1 MSYEESDARRR
12 SNLGFR
18 TAMDIGMGIFYTG
31 IGALVLIYKAFG
43 TMSIPPFI
51 AYLLGGMMVIG
62 GLFRFHRGIK
72 AILPAKKENNSS
84 NPE

>member
-18 TAMDIGMGIFYTG
+18 TVMDIGMGLFYTA
-31 IGALVLIYKAFG
+31 IGTLILLYKSFG
-43 TMSIPPFI
+43 TMEIPPFI

-62 GLFRFHRGIK
+62 GIFRFYKGMK
-72 AILPAKKENNSS
+72 AVLPKKKNIN
-84 NPE
+84 